1 MFLLDITLLILYI
14 VLLPSGNPI
23 KSHEG
28 FLSLEPIALSSRLN
42 VLIISPP
49 DWVDAQKIYMLML
62 LLFRSLLSA
71 GPRRYYNAI
80 ILLEP
85 DVVSGT
91 AGINTYCI
99 KVV

>member
-1 MFLLDITLLILYI
+1 
-14 VLLPSGNPI
+14 
-23 KSHEG
+23 
-28 FLSLEPIALSSRLN
+28 
-42 VLIISPP
+42 
-49 DWVDAQKIYMLML
+49 ML
-62 LLFRSLLSA
+62 LAFYCLIVVLYLQTFGPRMYYNIITSVDSRA

-91 AGINTYCI
+91 AGINTYYI